1 MTEYIINKKTGKV
14 KAKGTGKKPIG
25 WQTYKKGEIPLT
37 LPWAYKKAK
46 KGLKKG
52 VKTLTEKAKKT
63 RQERPEV
70 LTGPKRK
77 PRKLAP
83 KTLRRKIRKVGTRKP
98 KSVWT

>member
-46 KGLKKG
+46 KGIKKG
-52 VKTLTEKAKKT
+52 VKTLTEKAKKN
-63 RQERPEV
+63 RQERPFIK
-70 LTGPKRK
+70 TGPKRK
-77 PRKLAP
+77 PIKSP
-83 KTLRRKIRKVGTRKP
+83 EGLRRKMRKVPGKRKP

>member
-52 VKTLTEKAKKT
+52 AQTLVDKAKKNL
-63 RQERPEV
+63 EKRPGAT
-70 LTGPKRK
+70 TGPKRK
-77 PRKLAP
+77 PRRAP
-83 KTLRRKIRKVGTRKP
+83 KTLRKKMGTRGARKP
-98 KSVWT
+98 GSVWT